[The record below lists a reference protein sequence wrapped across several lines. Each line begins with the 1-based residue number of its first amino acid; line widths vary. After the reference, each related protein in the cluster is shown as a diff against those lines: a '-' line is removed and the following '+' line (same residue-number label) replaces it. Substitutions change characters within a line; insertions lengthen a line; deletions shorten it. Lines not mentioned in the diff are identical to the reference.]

1 MTKDFVAET
10 DLGVNYRFDIA
21 QKKRFC
27 AAQFVCKCAIIGKS
41 MYIRGRF

>member
-21 QKKRFC
+21 QKMMFC
-27 AAQFVCKCAIIGKS
+27 AAQFV
-41 MYIRGRF
+41 

>member
-21 QKKRFC
+21 QKMMFC
-27 AAQFVCKCAIIGKS
+27 AAQVVYKCAIVGKS

>member
-27 AAQFVCKCAIIGKS
+27 AARFVYKCAIVGKS